1 MDLFKMK
8 GSSVSEDL
16 NTLRLEKDEQED
28 TKTRIIRSVTTL
40 VQSLWPPVALSLALL
55 FCWEGY
61 VRLAHVDPLTLP
73 APSRIFS
80 ASLAESAEFSLH
92 IQPTLSETAIGFT
105 LSLAT
110 GIITAVLLDLT
121 PLLQRALYPLLVAS
135 QAIPI
140 VAIAPLFV
148 LWFGFGL
155 LPKVLVVAL
164 VCFFPITVATF
175 DGLRDTDPEL
185 IKLYR
190 TFGAK
195 TWSIFWRIRLPSA
208 LPTFFS
214 GLRIAA
220 TYAVVGAIFSE
231 YIGAF
236 TGLGVFMQDAQHSFR
251 TDLVFGVVIVTV
263 LLSIGLFL
271 AIDIV
276 ERLCIPWYFASGRG
290 RSRKEKMYA

>member
-1 MDLFKMK
+1 MDQSKFKD
-8 GSSVSEDL
+8 STETDEFHPC
-16 NTLRLEKDEQED
+16 RLEKNKED
-28 TKTRIIRSVTTL
+28 TETRVFPSGMMV
-40 VQSLWPPVALSLALL
+40 VQSLWPPAVLSLVLLL
-55 FCWEGY
+55 FWEGS
-61 VRLAHVDPLTLP
+61 VRLAHIDPFTLP

-80 ASLAESAEFSLH
+80 ASLAASTEFSLH
-92 IQPTLSETAIGFT
+92 LQPTLSETALGLAF
-105 LSLAT
+105 SLVMGVIA
-110 GIITAVLLDLT
+110 AVFLDVT

-155 LPKVLVVAL
+155 LPKVLVVTL
-164 VCFFPITVATF
+164 VCFFPITVATY
-175 DGLRDTDPEL
+175 DGLQSTDPEL

-190 TFGAK
+190 TFGAR
-195 TWSIFWRIRLPSA
+195 TWSLFWRIRLPSA
-208 LPTFFS
+208 LPSFFS

-236 TGLGVFMQDAQHSFR
+236 TGLGVFLQDAQHSFR
-251 TDLVFGVVIVTV
+251 TDLVFGVVVVTA
-263 LLSIGLFL
+263 LLSIALFL
-271 AIDIV
+271 AVHLV

-290 RSRKEKMYA
+290 QGRK

>member
-8 GSSVSEDL
+8 DSSDTEEV
-16 NTLRLEKDEQED
+16 NTLRLEKDEQEE
-28 TKTRIIRSVTTL
+28 TKTRTIRSVTTL
-40 VQSLWPPVALSLALL
+40 VQSLWPPVVLSLVGLL
-55 FCWEGY
+55 LWEGY
-61 VRLAHVDPLTLP
+61 VRLANVDPFILP

-80 ASLAESAEFSLH
+80 ASLAQSAEFSLH
-92 IQPTLSETAIGFT
+92 IQPTLSETAIGFA
-105 LSLAT
+105 LSVAT
-110 GIITAVLLDLT
+110 GIITAVLLDVT

-164 VCFFPITVATF
+164 VCFFPVTVATF
-175 DGLRDTDPEL
+175 DGLRGTDPEL

-195 TWSIFWRIRLPSA
+195 TWSIFWRVRLPSA
-208 LPTFFS
+208 LPPFFS

-236 TGLGVFMQDAQHSFR
+236 TGLGVFLQDAQHSFR
-251 TDLVFGVVIVTV
+251 TDLVFGVVIVTA
-263 LLSIGLFL
+263 LLSIALFL
-271 AIDIV
+271 AVHLV

-290 RSRKEKMYA
+290 QGRK

>member
-1 MDLFKMK
+1 MGRSKFKDSTDTDEFHPFRFEK
-8 GSSVSEDL
+8 NKQE
-16 NTLRLEKDEQED
+16 NTE
-28 TKTRIIRSVTTL
+28 TRVFPSGMTV
-40 VQSLWPPVALSLALL
+40 VQSLWPPVVLSLALL
-55 FCWEGY
+55 LCWEGY
-61 VRLAHVDPLTLP
+61 VRLAHIDPFTLP

-80 ASLAESAEFSLH
+80 ASLAASAAFSLH
-92 IQPTLSETAIGFT
+92 LQPTLSETALGFAS
-105 LSLAT
+105 SLVT
-110 GIITAVLLDLT
+110 GGIAAVLLDVT

-155 LPKVLVVAL
+155 LPKVLVVML
-164 VCFFPITVATF
+164 VCFFPITVATY
-175 DGLRDTDPEL
+175 DGLQSTDPEL
-185 IKLYR
+185 VKLYR

-195 TWSIFWRIRLPSA
+195 TWSLFWRLRLPSA
-208 LPTFFS
+208 LPSFFS

-236 TGLGVFMQDAQHSFR
+236 TGLGVFLQDAQHSFR
-251 TDLVFGVVIVTV
+251 TDLVFGVVIVTA
-263 LLSIGLFL
+263 LLSIALFL
-271 AIDIV
+271 AVHLV

-290 RSRKEKMYA
+290 QGRK